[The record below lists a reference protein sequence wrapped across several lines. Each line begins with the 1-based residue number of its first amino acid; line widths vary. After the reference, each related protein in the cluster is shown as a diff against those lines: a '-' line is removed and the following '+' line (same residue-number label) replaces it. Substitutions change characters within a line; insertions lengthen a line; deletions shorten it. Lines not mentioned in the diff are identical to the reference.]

1 MAKRKYDE
9 VSVCRS
15 LSKKHDISIDIQ
27 RKVIEVVKNTT
38 SVGNGSWGKIDYLCN
53 YCGYCAIM
61 VNGISARKRN
71 DVQQC
76 AEDKISARILVLNF
90 NMAET
95 TKNAMKKVKFK

>member
-15 LSKKHDISIDIQ
+15 LSKKHDISIDTQ
-27 RKVIEVVKNTT
+27 RKVIEVVKNNTT
-38 SVGNGSWGKIDYLCN
+38 VGNGSWGKIDYLCN
-53 YCGYCAIM
+53 YCGYRAIM

-71 DVQQC
+71 DVQQR
-76 AEDKISARILVLNF
+76 AEDNVAAKFNIKI

>member
-15 LSKKHDISIDIQ
+15 LSKKHDVNIDTQ
-27 RKVIEVVKNTT
+27 RKVIEVVKNNTT
-38 SVGNGSWGKIDYLCN
+38 VGNGSWGKIDYLYN
-53 YCGYCAIM
+53 YCGYRVIM

-71 DVQQC
+71 DVQQR
-76 AEDKISARILVLNF
+76 AEDNVTAKFNIKI

>member
-15 LSKKHDISIDIQ
+15 LSKKHEISIDTRRRI
-27 RKVIEVVKNTT
+27 IEVVKNNTT
-38 SVGNGSWGKIDYLCN
+38 VGNGSWGKIDYLCN
-53 YCGYCAIM
+53 YCGYHAIM

-76 AEDKISARILVLNF
+76 AEDNVSAKFNIKI
-90 NMAET
+90 NMAEN